1 MAPHYTLTHS
11 KNIATITTRDGKQ
24 KTVSGTLPEC
34 INNLIQ
40 IILSSG
46 TIPKKYNL
54 LVISDDKDLVSELN
68 STGESDLWQ
77 MVQLELWR
85 FGNYEV
91 KYLE

>member
-1 MAPHYTLTHS
+1 MIPHYTLTHTNNS
-11 KNIATITTRDGKQ
+11 ATITTRDGKQ
-24 KTVSGTLPEC
+24 KSISGTLPQS

-46 TIPKKYNL
+46 TMPKKYNM

-68 STGESDLWQ
+68 GTGESDLWQ
-77 MVQLELWR
+77 AVQLELWR

-91 KYLE
+91 KYEP

>member
-1 MAPHYTLTHS
+1 MIPHYTLIHTNNS
-11 KNIATITTRDGKQ
+11 ATITTRDGKH
-24 KTVSGTLPEC
+24 KSISGTLPQC
-34 INNLIQ
+34 INTLIQ

-54 LVISDDKDLVSELN
+54 LVVSDDKDLVSELN
-68 STGESDLWQ
+68 GIGESDLWQ

-91 KYLE
+91 KYEP